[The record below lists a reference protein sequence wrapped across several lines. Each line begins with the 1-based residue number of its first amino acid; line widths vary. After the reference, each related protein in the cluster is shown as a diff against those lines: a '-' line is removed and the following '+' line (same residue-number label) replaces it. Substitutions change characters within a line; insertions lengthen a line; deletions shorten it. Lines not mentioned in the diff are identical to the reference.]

1 MRHVFIIGAQR
12 CGTTFI
18 ADYLS
23 AHSSIQVIKPL
34 KPEPKF
40 FSDIGNHQFNKD
52 TYFNK
57 FFINNPNTNFFIE
70 KSTNYIENVKALK
83 HIKKLFPNGKILILL
98 RNPIYRAYSNYK
110 FSYESGLESKSF
122 LEAINSN
129 PKKRPYKSVSS
140 NPFNYLERGL
150 YINYIKEVDKIF
162 DKKNIKIFILEELMN
177 TNLNELLKFFN
188 LSSLNIDYF
197 RKSKK
202 NISDNSLAIKDEEID
217 LLKNFYL
224 PSVRKLEKF
233 LDRKI
238 TTWNEFR

>member
-1 MRHVFIIGAQR
+1 MEHIFIIGAQR

-23 AHSSIQVIKPL
+23 KHSSIQVIKPL

-40 FSDIGNHQFNKD
+40 FSDNSNQHLNKD
-52 TYFNK
+52 TYLNK

-70 KSTNYIENVKALK
+70 KSTNYIENIKALRF
-83 HIKKLFPNGKILILL
+83 IKKLFPNAKILILL

-129 PKKRPYKSVSS
+129 PKKRSYKSVSS

-162 DKKNIKIFILEELMN
+162 DKKNIKIFILEELMD
-177 TNLNELLKFFN
+177 TNLNELLEFFN
-188 LSSLNIDYF
+188 LPSLNIDYLNE
-197 RKSKK
+197 SKK
-202 NISDNSLAIKDEEID
+202 NISKNLSSLKDEEID
-217 LLKNFYL
+217 LLKNIYL

-233 LDRKI
+233 LDRRI

>member
-40 FSDIGNHQFNKD
+40 FSDIDNHQFNKD

-83 HIKKLFPNGKILILL
+83 HIKKLFPNGKILIFL
-98 RNPIYRAYSNYK
+98 RNPIYRAYSNYNL
-110 FSYESGLESKSF
+110 SYDSGLESKSF
-122 LEAINSN
+122 TDAINSD
-129 PKKRPYKSVSS
+129 PTKR
-140 NPFNYLERGL
+140 
-150 YINYIKEVDKIF
+150 
-162 DKKNIKIFILEELMN
+162 
-177 TNLNELLKFFN
+177 
-188 LSSLNIDYF
+188 
-197 RKSKK
+197 
-202 NISDNSLAIKDEEID
+202 
-217 LLKNFYL
+217 
-224 PSVRKLEKF
+224 
-233 LDRKI
+233 
-238 TTWNEFR
+238 